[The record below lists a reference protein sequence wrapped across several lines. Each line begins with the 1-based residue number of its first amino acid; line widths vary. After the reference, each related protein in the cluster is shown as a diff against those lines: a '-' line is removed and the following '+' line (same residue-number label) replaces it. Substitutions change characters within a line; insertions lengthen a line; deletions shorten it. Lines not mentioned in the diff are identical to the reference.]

1 MLCVKNLTKTYGK
14 GKLAVTALKGISIDF
29 PETGMV
35 MILGKSGCGKS
46 TLMNML
52 GGLDRPTSGDV
63 YINGTPF
70 SSLSAQKLD
79 DYRNTYIGFV
89 FQNFNIIEN
98 RNIYENIELAL
109 QLQNHKSDFESIDEA
124 LSTVGLAG
132 LGYRKPAELS
142 GGQRQRV
149 AIARAL
155 VKQPEV
161 ILADEPSGSLDS
173 VTGDD
178 LFVALKKIS
187 KSRLVIVVTHDNEIA
202 YKYGDRII
210 FMSDGVIT
218 GDIDRIK
225 HGSDAD
231 TKFIR
236 DNIMFVKAGYKLTMD
251 DAEST
256 LDPDSDN
263 YLTFETDKQHVVLAY
278 PDMIDVVEE
287 GYSPGDFAQ
296 HTAPEPRPEPPL
308 QLRRASMSFK
318 NCLSQAASN
327 IKKRKARFIITV
339 IVSLICLCF
348 LNIGLCLA
356 MINSGSIINNTVN
369 KTQLDFLKVEM
380 TYEKDANAVYDIYKN
395 NDPGMFYKCEL
406 SYIPVNNL
414 KTESTLDMSN
424 IWDMIGQNDTK
435 FGFNGVIEYDDI
447 EKCGLSLLY
456 GSYPVSTDEILI
468 TDNTANEL
476 MSCGFVSVNAKG
488 DYEIFKPASAEE
500 INGKTL
506 LIGSG
511 SNHCMVK
518 ISGIIK
524 TSCEKLYDKNKNTTG
539 INLFSLGNLMTDIKD
554 EYRMLFGVK
563 GISEELDKYISS
575 SGQAYVS
582 LSKQAKEN
590 EDGSYNYDDLFL
602 YGESVDISASGDDYD
617 YVLTKPSFEEN
628 GFVLNDDEIA
638 LSYDIFYD
646 IYKKLS
652 QDLSADS
659 SLLDIGSLLSGGV
672 EDIMY
677 PKLEVYISCYLNNE
691 GGKYNYNTNVFS
703 IVAVTKG
710 TNTVLFSKA
719 VAEDVLGTAFKA
731 NSVYLNAQRVNI
743 KEVVN
748 KAEEN
753 GLDVSSVI
761 FSRVLSITESMHNV
775 SRVLIIFSAVIAF
788 FLFIIILNYLSL
800 LVKERNKEL
809 GIMRA
814 LGTSGHVTI
823 KVFYIELGFLD
834 ALIVILAAIISSR
847 VVSTINDT
855 MGTLLLYNISW
866 VNFGILQFL
875 LSLLIFTA
883 FLAVTAFPILH
894 RVVKKQPIDVIRAI

>member
-14 GKLAVTALKGISIDF
+14 GKLAVQALKGISIDF

-70 SSLSAQKLD
+70 SSLSSKKLD

-109 QLQNHKSDFESIDEA
+109 KLQNHRSDFESIDEA
-124 LSTVGLAG
+124 LTTVGLSG
-132 LGYRKPAELS
+132 LGYRKPSELS

-210 FMSDGVIT
+210 FMQDGAIT

-236 DNIMFVKAGYKLTMD
+236 SNIMFVKAGYKLTME
-251 DAEST
+251 DAESNIDT
-256 LDPDSDN
+256 ESDN

-278 PDMIDVVEE
+278 PDMIDVVDE
-287 GYSPGDFAQ
+287 GYSPGDFAP
-296 HTAPEPRPEPPL
+296 HKAPEPKPEPPL
-308 QLRRASMSFK
+308 KLRRASMSFK
-318 NCLSQAASN
+318 NCLTQAKAN
-327 IKKRKARFIITV
+327 IKRRKARFIVTV
-339 IVSLICLCF
+339 LVSLICMCF
-348 LNIGLCLA
+348 LNVGLSLA
-356 MINSGSIINNTVN
+356 MINSRSVIKNTVRDS
-369 KTQLDFLKVEM
+369 QLDFLKIEKKYDQSVENI
-380 TYEKDANAVYDIYKN
+380 YSIYKSD
-395 NDPGMFYKCEL
+395 DPGLFYKCEL
-406 SYIPVNNL
+406 LYLPVNNVKADN
-414 KTESTLDMSN
+414 KTDIN
-424 IWDMIGQNDTK
+424 ITNILNMLGQSDTK
-435 FGFNGVIEYDDI
+435 FGFNGVIEYEDI
-447 EKCGLSLLY
+447 ERSGLTLLY
-456 GSYPVSTDEILI
+456 GRYPVGTDEILI
-468 TDNTANEL
+468 TDNSANEL
-476 MSCGFVSVNAKG
+476 VSCGFVSVADDGK
-488 DYEIFKPASAEE
+488 YEIYKPSSTDEIAE
-500 INGKTL
+500 KTL

-524 TSCEKLYDKNKNTTG
+524 TSCERLYENKNNSKTL
-539 INLFSLGNLMTDIKD
+539 NLLNALTMLNGSADIKN
-554 EYRMLFGVK
+554 EYRMLFGTK
-563 GISEELDKYISS
+563 GISEHLDEYINST
-575 SGQAYVS
+575 GQAYVS
-582 LSKQAKEN
+582 LSKPTDN
-590 EDGSYNYDDLFL
+590 DDYYGEYL
-602 YGESVDISASGDDYD
+602 YGDNVTVSASEGDFEYL
-617 YVLTKPSFEEN
+617 VSMPSFDEN
-628 GFVLNDDEIA
+628 NNVLKDDEIA
-638 LSYDIFYD
+638 VSYDIFNEIYKMLLEEYD
-646 IYKKLS
+646 IEGES
-652 QDLSADS
+652 VNV
-659 SLLDIGSLLSGGV
+659 GSLLSGNLD
-672 EDIMY
+672 ELMHPTLD
-677 PKLEVYISCYLNNE
+677 VYVSCHTNQE
-691 GGKYNYNTNVFS
+691 GGQYNYNTNKFRV
-703 IVAVTKG
+703 VAVSKG
-710 TNTVLFSKA
+710 TGTVIFSKA
-719 VAEDVLGTAFKA
+719 VAEDILGSAFKA
-731 NSVYLNAQRVNI
+731 NAVYLNAQSVNI
-743 KEVVN
+743 SDTVK
-748 KAEEN
+748 KAEQN
-753 GLDVSSVI
+753 DLDVSSVL
-761 FSRVLSITESMHNV
+761 FSNVLYITEQMHNV

-788 FLFIIILNYLSL
+788 FLFIIILNFLSL

-814 LGTSGHVTI
+814 LGTSGRVTI

-834 ALIVILAAIISSR
+834 ALIVTIAAIISYNI
-847 VVSTINDT
+847 VNTINEA
-855 MGTLLLYNISW
+855 MGTMLLYSISW
-866 VNFGILQFL
+866 VQFGILQFI
-875 LSLLIFTA
+875 LSALIFTA
-883 FLAVTAFPILH
+883 FLALTAFPILH

>member
-14 GKLAVTALKGISIDF
+14 GKLAVQALKGISIDF

-63 YINGTPF
+63 YINGVPF

-109 QLQNHKSDFESIDEA
+109 KLQNHRSDFESIDEA
-124 LSTVGLAG
+124 LSVVGLAG

-210 FMSDGVIT
+210 FMQDGAIT

-225 HGSDAD
+225 HGADAD

-236 DNIMFVKAGYKLTMD
+236 DNIMFVKAGYKLTME
-251 DAEST
+251 DAESNI
-256 LDPDSDN
+256 DPSSDN

-278 PDMIDVVEE
+278 PDMIDVVDE
-287 GYSPGDFAQ
+287 GYSPGDFAP
-296 HTAPEPRPEPPL
+296 HKAPEPKPEPPL
-308 QLRRASMSFK
+308 KLRRASMSFK
-318 NCLSQAASN
+318 NCLSQAGAN
-327 IKKRKARFIITV
+327 IKRRKARFIVTV
-339 IVSLICLCF
+339 LVSLMCLCL
-348 LNIGLCLA
+348 LNIGMSLA
-356 MINSGSIINNTVN
+356 MINSRSIIKNTVKKYN
-369 KTQLDFLKVEM
+369 VDFLKIDR
-380 TYEKDANAVYDIYKN
+380 TYDVDAQRIYDIYKDS
-395 NDPGMFYKCEL
+395 DPGLFYRCEL
-406 SYIPVNNL
+406 LYIPVNNL
-414 KTESTLDMSN
+414 KVENTSDYNN
-424 IWDMIGQNDTK
+424 ILNMIGNRDTK

-447 EKCGLSLLY
+447 QTSGLSLLC
-456 GSYPVSTDEILI
+456 GSYPAGTDEILI
-468 TDNTANEL
+468 TDNSANEL
-476 MSCGFVSVNAKG
+476 TSCGFVSVNANG
-488 DYEIFKPASAEE
+488 DYEIYKPESIEE
-500 INGKTL
+500 IAGKTL

-524 TSCEKLYDKNKNTTG
+524 TSCESLAKNGSIENG
-539 INLFSLGNLMTDIKD
+539 INLFTIRNMMTDVKD
-554 EYRMLFGVK
+554 EYRMLFGTK
-563 GISEELDKYISS
+563 GISEHLDKYINS
-575 SGQAYVS
+575 SGEAYVS
-582 LSKQAKEN
+582 ISKPGSEN
-590 EDGSYNYDDLFL
+590 TSDAYYGSTFL
-602 YGESVDISASGDDYD
+602 YGENVNISGSGGDFEY
-617 YVLTKPSFEEN
+617 YLTKPSFEEN
-628 GFVLNDDEIA
+628 GRVLKDDEIA
-638 LSYDIFYD
+638 VSYDIFYS
-646 IYKKLS
+646 IYQQLADMYAEGGIS
-652 QDLSADS
+652 DLS
-659 SLLDIGSLLSGGV
+659 SLISGDT
-672 EDIMY
+672 EELMY
-677 PKLEVYISCYLNNE
+677 PKLEVYISCYSNNE
-691 GGKYNYNTNVFS
+691 SSQYNYNTSTFR

-710 TNTVLFSKA
+710 NGAVIFSKA
-719 VAEDVLGTAFKA
+719 VAEDILGSAFKA
-731 NSVYLNAQRVNI
+731 NAVYLNAKTVNVS
-743 KEVVN
+743 ETVAR
-748 KAEEN
+748 AEKN
-753 GLDVSSVI
+753 GLDISSVI
-761 FSRVLSITESMHNV
+761 FSDVIDVVESMHNV
-775 SRVLIIFSAVIAF
+775 SRVLMIFSAVIAF
-788 FLFIIILNYLSL
+788 FLFIIILNFLSL

-814 LGTSGHVTI
+814 LGTSGRVTI

-834 ALIVILAAIISSR
+834 ILIVTIAAIISYR
-847 VVSTINDT
+847 VVSSINDLIGT
-855 MGTLLLYNISW
+855 MLMYQISW
-866 VNFGILQFL
+866 VQFGPLQFL
-875 LSLLIFTA
+875 LSLLIFTT
-883 FLAVTAFPILH
+883 FLALTAFPILY
-894 RVVKKQPIDVIRAI
+894 RVVKKQPIDVIRSI

>member
-14 GKLAVTALKGISIDF
+14 GKLAVPALKGISIDF

-109 QLQNHKSDFESIDEA
+109 KLQNHRSDFESIDEA
-124 LSTVGLAG
+124 LSIVGLAG

-210 FMSDGVIT
+210 FMQDGVIT

-225 HGSDAD
+225 HGADAD

-236 DNIMFVKAGYKLTMD
+236 ENIMFVKAGYKLTME

-278 PDMIDVVEE
+278 PDMIDVVDE
-287 GYSPGDFAQ
+287 GYRPGDFAPHQ
-296 HTAPEPRPEPPL
+296 PPAPKPEPPL
-308 QLRRASMSFK
+308 KLRRASMSFK
-318 NCLSQAASN
+318 NCLSQAGAN
-327 IKKRKARFIITV
+327 IKRRKARFIVTV
-339 IVSLICLCF
+339 LVSLMCLCL
-348 LNIGLCLA
+348 LNIGMSLA
-356 MINSGSIINNTVN
+356 MINSKSIIKNTVR
-369 KTQLDFLKVEM
+369 KYDVDFLKIVK
-380 TYEKDANAVYDIYKN
+380 TYEADAQYIYNIYKN
-395 NDPGMFYKCEL
+395 DDPGLFYKCEL
-406 SYIPVNNL
+406 MYIPVNN
-414 KTESTLDMSN
+414 KKVDNSN
-424 IWDMIGQNDTK
+424 DYTNILNMIGFKDTK
-435 FGFNGVIEYDDI
+435 FGFNGVIEYEDI
-447 EKCGLSLLY
+447 TAAGLSLLC
-456 GSYPVSTDEILI
+456 GTYPAGVDEILI
-468 TDNTANEL
+468 TDNSANEL
-476 MSCGFVSVNAKG
+476 MSCGFVSVN
-488 DYEIFKPASAEE
+488 DNDNYEIYKPAAVE
-500 INGKTL
+500 NTVGKTL

-524 TSCEKLYDKNKNTTG
+524 TSCESFAKNSSVENG
-539 INLFSLGNLMTDIKD
+539 INLFTIRNMMTDVKD

-563 GISEELDKYISS
+563 GISEQLDKYINSA
-575 SGQAYVS
+575 GEAYVS
-582 LSKQAKEN
+582 ISKPSGEN
-590 EDGSYNYDDLFL
+590 TSDEFYGSTFL
-602 YGESVDISASGDDYD
+602 YSGDVNITASGGDFDY
-617 YVLTKPSFEEN
+617 YLAMPSFEEN
-628 GFVLNDDEIA
+628 GYVLKDDEIA
-638 LSYDIFYD
+638 VSYDIFYN
-646 IYKKLS
+646 IYDQLMDMYS
-652 QDLSADS
+652 DSDLSG
-659 SLLDIGSLLSGGV
+659 LGSIVSGGV
-672 EDIMY
+672 EELMY
-677 PKLEVYISCYLNNE
+677 PKLELYISCYMNND
-691 GGKYNYNTNVFS
+691 GGKYNFNTSTFRVA
-703 IVAVTKG
+703 AVTKG
-710 TNTVLFSKA
+710 NGSIVFSKA
-719 VAEDVLGTAFKA
+719 VAEDILGSAFKA
-731 NSVYLNAQRVNI
+731 NAVYLNAKTADISDTV
-743 KEVVN
+743 E
-748 KAEEN
+748 KAEKN
-753 GLDVSSVI
+753 GLDISSVI
-761 FSRVLSITESMHNV
+761 FSNVIDVVDNMHDI
-775 SRVLIIFSAVIAF
+775 SRVLIIFSAVVAF
-788 FLFIIILNYLSL
+788 FLFIIILNFLSL

-814 LGTSGHVTI
+814 LGTSGRVTI

-834 ALIVILAAIISSR
+834 ALIVSIAAIISYR
-847 VVSTINDT
+847 VVSSVNDLIGT
-855 MGTLLLYNISW
+855 MLIYQISW
-866 VNFGILQFL
+866 VQFGIVQFI

-883 FLAVTAFPILH
+883 FLALTAFPILH
-894 RVVKKQPIDVIRAI
+894 RVVKKQPIDVIRSI